1 MIETT
6 RVICGQDCEITID
19 TVDAH
24 YWNYKINPKKLD
36 QSWGDSIYEDD
47 IAVFLRE
54 KFFG

>member
-19 TVDAH
+19 TIDAH